1 MLSCLC
7 SILNCLWDW
16 VKSIDIGDM
25 AAVVACVI
33 SVVVYKHTVSREART
48 ETIRQLT
55 LLRSKY
61 PKVSWLTKKQKI
73 NYLRDMEFFCTG
85 VNEGLYHLRIVKK
98 MSGRRL
104 LNQYN
109 GGMKEFMLER
119 RSGQSHPEDTYVE
132 YEKVMEKLKC
142 AYCCNCCLWK
152 RIFRRKSR

>member
-7 SILNCLWDW
+7 SILNCVWDW

-48 ETIRQLT
+48 ETIKQLT

-73 NYLRDMEFFCTG
+73 NYLRDMEFFCAG
-85 VNEGLYHLRIVKK
+85 VNEKIYDLDIVKK

-104 LNQYN
+104 LKDYTA
-109 GGMKEFMLER
+109 LEDFVAQR
-119 RSGQSHPEDTYVE
+119 KQMQTHPETTYIE
-132 YEKVMEKLKC
+132 YETVMKKLEC
-142 AYCCNCCLWK
+142 SYCGHG
-152 RIFRRKSR
+152 RRKKSVFCKKC